1 MSIERPV
8 DFVPRVLAASLLVG
22 LAVSSTRCGGD
33 DDAPRARSLLLITID
48 TLRADHLSCYG
59 YARRTTPRI
68 DALAAAGARFERCL
82 TPIPRT
88 TQSLASLMTAKYP
101 SEHGVLDLN
110 RASPHGTLA
119 AEHDTLAER
128 FQDGGFA
135 TGAAVVLPFMVDAQG
150 LDQGFGSYQLIPG
163 EARANKVTDAA
174 LAWITKHQGEPFAFW
189 AHYRDPHAPY
199 YPPKPWN
206 DAFTTWDGDGPLRD
220 YYHYW
225 PVTPDQRPVGG
236 RLTDAMRAGKE
247 LRKYG
252 TERIPPAEVE
262 RAIGLYDGDIA
273 WTDAEIGRLLDG
285 LAKLGLDDD
294 VLVVVTADH
303 GESLGEHDY
312 WFDHGEFVYDTCL
325 RVPLILHGPGVDP
338 IVVPDQV
345 GTIDVAPT
353 ILHYFGLPELDA
365 VSGTSFDT
373 ALRGSALELR
383 ALYAESGEPLFASSN
398 PRFRAYP
405 DLSVSSFDRLRAWCL
420 PDGDKLIVDPLFE
433 GPYAATLFQTRSDP
447 GETVDRAE
455 DPDLAPRL
463 RTAITAMRAIDVNA
477 IERAAASDKV
487 DVRELTPEERA
498 KAKEQLEQAGYV
510 GGSPSGVRRTKTI
523 PREQEP
529 IPGSR

>member
-1 MSIERPV
+1 MSTARRSPHA
-8 DFVPRVLAASLLVG
+8 LAVTLLAG
-22 LAVSSTRCGGD
+22 LALSSTRCGGD

-59 YARRTTPRI
+59 YARRTTPRL
-68 DALAAAGARFERCL
+68 DALASSGARFERCL

-101 SEHGVLDLN
+101 TEHGVLDLN

-128 FQDGGFA
+128 FRDGGFA
-135 TGAAVVLPFMVDAQG
+135 TGAAVVLPFMVDGQG

-174 LAWITKHQGEPFAFW
+174 LAWITKHKDEPFAFW

-206 DAFTTWDGDGPLRD
+206 DAFTAWDGDGPLRD

-325 RVPLILHGPGVDP
+325 RVPLIVRGPGVETT
-338 IVVPDQV
+338 VVTEQV

-353 ILHYFGLPELDA
+353 LLDSFDLPALDA
-365 VSGTSFDT
+365 VSGRSFDA
-373 ALRGSALELR
+373 ALAGKPIPTRPLL
-383 ALYAESGEPLFASSN
+383 AESGEPLFAGSN
-398 PRFRAYP
+398 PRFRGFPELEPSA
-405 DLSVSSFDRLRAWCL
+405 FDRLRAWCL
-420 PDGDKLIVDPLFE
+420 PNGDKLIVDPLFD
-433 GPYAATLFQTRSDP
+433 GPYAATLFQTSSDP
-447 GETVDRAE
+447 RETVDRAE
-455 DPDLAPRL
+455 DPDVAPRL
-463 RTAITAMRAIDVNA
+463 RAAIAAMRAVDAAA
-477 IERAAASDKV
+477 IERAAARGEV
-487 DVRELTPEERA
+487 DVSELTPEERA

-510 GGSPSGVRRTKTI
+510 GGSSSGVRRTKTI

-529 IPGSR
+529 IPGDR

>member
-1 MSIERPV
+1 MNAIHRSHRGTS
-8 DFVPRVLAASLLVG
+8 FALLVA
-22 LAVSSTRCGGD
+22 LALATTTCSGD

-68 DALAAAGARFERCL
+68 DGLAAAGARFERCL

-101 SEHGVLDLN
+101 SEHGVLDLV

-119 AEHDTLAER
+119 DEHDTLAER
-128 FQDGGFA
+128 FRDGGFA
-135 TGAAVVLPFMVDAQG
+135 TGAAVVLPFMVDGQG
-150 LDQGFGSYQLIPG
+150 LEQGFRSYRLIPG
-163 EARANKVTDAA
+163 EARANDVTDAA
-174 LAWITKHQGEPFAFW
+174 LAWITKHKDEPFAFW

-206 DAFTTWDGDGPLRD
+206 DAFTSWDGDDALRD

-236 RLTDAMRAGKE
+236 RLTDAMKAGKE
-247 LRKYG
+247 RRKYG

-262 RAIGLYDGDIA
+262 RAIGLYDGDVA

-325 RVPLILHGPGVDP
+325 RVPLIVRGPGVETT
-338 IVVPDQV
+338 VVAEQV

-353 ILHYFGLPELDA
+353 VLEYFGLPALDA
-365 VSGTSFDT
+365 VSGRSFDD
-373 ALRGSALELR
+373 ALEGKPIATRPL
-383 ALYAESGEPLFASSN
+383 LAESGEPLFAGSN
-398 PRFRAYP
+398 PRFRGFP
-405 DLSVSSFDRLRAWCL
+405 ELTPSSFDRLRAWCL
-420 PDGDKLIVDPLFE
+420 PNGDKLIVDPLFE
-433 GPYAATLFQTRSDP
+433 GPYSATVFQTRSDP
-447 GETVDRAE
+447 AETQDRAE
-455 DPDLAPRL
+455 DADVATRM
-463 RTAITAMRAIDVNA
+463 RAAIDAMRTLDAAV
-477 IERAAASDKV
+477 IERAAARSGV
-487 DVRELTPEERA
+487 DFTELSPDDRA

-510 GGSPSGVRRTKTI
+510 GGASGTVRRSKTI
-523 PREQEP
+523 HREQEP
-529 IPGSR
+529 IPGPR